1 MLLNQILIRKKKL
14 TEFEKFEK
22 RLKMMKKKKVINKAD
37 LANQRIIDHEK
48 LCRIMQAE
56 THKKIDHICFRIQ
69 RLEYILM
76 TSAGGV
82 IVGLASLVIML
93 LNK

>member
-1 MLLNQILIRKKKL
+1 MI
-14 TEFEKFEK
+14 
-22 RLKMMKKKKVINKAD
+22 KKKKIINKAD

-76 TSAGGV
+76 TSAGSNRRIGFFSYYV
-82 IVGLASLVIML
+82 I
-93 LNK
+93 K

>member
-1 MLLNQILIRKKKL
+1 
-14 TEFEKFEK
+14 
-22 RLKMMKKKKVINKAD
+22 
-37 LANQRIIDHEK
+37 

>member
-1 MLLNQILIRKKKL
+1 MMRKKKI
-14 TEFEKFEK
+14 
-22 RLKMMKKKKVINKAD
+22 INKAD